1 MRIAV
6 ACGAFAALVSAAAA
20 QTSVPN
26 PGVAA
31 GNSRVVQAPAR
42 GTSPRADTSAKPDSL
57 AKSKAINDKAQR
69 EAAEREK
76 RWDDRMRRV
85 TRSMCDRC

>member
-1 MRIAV
+1 MRFAV
-6 ACGAFAALVSAAAA
+6 ACGAFAVLISAASA
-20 QTSVPN
+20 QTPAPN

-31 GNSRVVQAPAR
+31 GTPPVVQAPAR
-42 GTSPRADTSAKPDSL
+42 GAPPRSATPAKPDSL
-57 AKSKAINDKAQR
+57 AKSKAINDQAQR